1 MSFSVIISFSIVIFY
16 PSDNF
21 LEVIKKSNE
30 TPVKKFQFPQTSAQ
44 EIGWNTEPLVS
55 FKHFFRLFLM
65 LNYKLGNL

>member
-1 MSFSVIISFSIVIFY
+1 MQYGVIFY

-44 EIGWNTEPLVS
+44 EVGWNTEPLVS
-55 FKHFFRLFLM
+55 CFLLFLL
-65 LNYKLGNL
+65 LNYILGNL

>member
-1 MSFSVIISFSIVIFY
+1 MTILVFT
-16 PSDNF
+16 DHF

-55 FKHFFRLFLM
+55 VFTVVANFL
-65 LNYKLGNL
+65 NRGSN